1 MFGPTHNGGER
12 REIILQICLVLL
24 TVHKQ
29 IHTHRSKHSR
39 RLGSVSILFWDPN
52 FNFKKAN
59 TLLLFFTFISG
70 LNSVFPA
77 QVKKPSWE
85 EGKKNP
91 NATKHPMQH
100 KPPAQKHKKTPAQTA
115 VAFTFSKGFYAL
127 GQNKG
132 YVTHCQIAR
141 RLKES
146 ALLRTCIMMAPR
158 THKEFVPHVRIRV
171 C

>member
-1 MFGPTHNGGER
+1 MFGTVNC
-12 REIILQICLVLL
+12 IINKFIL
-24 TVHKQ
+24 T
-29 IHTHRSKHSR
+29 THRSKQSR
-39 RLGSVSILFWDPN
+39 RLGSVGILFWDAN
-52 FNFKKAN
+52 FKIKKAN
-59 TLLLFFTFISG
+59 TVLIFFTWNSWPEFCISYIDHKTLMG
-70 LNSVFPA
+70 R
-77 QVKKPSWE
+77 
-85 EGKKNP
+85 GHTKNP
-91 NATKHPMQH
+91 NP
-100 KPPAQKHKKTPAQTA
+100 KHKKNPAQTA
-115 VAFTFSKGFYAL
+115 AAFTFSRGFYAL